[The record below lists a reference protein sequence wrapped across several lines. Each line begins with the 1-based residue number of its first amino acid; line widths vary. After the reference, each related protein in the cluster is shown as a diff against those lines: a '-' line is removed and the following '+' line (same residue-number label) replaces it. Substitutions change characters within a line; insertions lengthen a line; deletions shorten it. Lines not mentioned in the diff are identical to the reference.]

1 VNKGSHKASKYVKV
15 WAKNVFDEW
24 RKFWGY
30 NLEKSIIDLF
40 ESENIFQVSC

>member
-1 VNKGSHKASKYVKV
+1 VNKGVHKANEHVKL

-30 NLEKSIIDLF
+30 NLKKSIVDLF
-40 ESENIFQVSC
+40 ESEKIFQGNC